1 MFTLKINPNEDTD
14 YAIEA
19 IGLLPYWVR
28 DYAAS
33 TVATDIVEYMTGA
46 YGFGK
51 LYEFSGTV
59 EGDKYV
65 SPHEDDEPLDYLAKS
80 QIAEGTVYYFPY
92 AIIALPV
99 EGGHF
104 ITRMD

>member
-1 MFTLKINPNEDTD
+1 MPI
-14 YAIEA
+14 
-19 IGLLPYWVR
+19 
-28 DYAAS
+28 
-33 TVATDIVEYMTGA
+33 
-46 YGFGK
+46 
-51 LYEFSGTV
+51 YEVHKSYTTV
-59 EGDKYV
+59 EVHYVRADTPEEACEKAGADTLYRSYDGDY
-65 SPHEDDEPLDYLAKS
+65 EDDEPLDYLAKS